1 MIIKEI
7 HYTTNFV
14 KKWRKL
20 NLQEKTKYKKKIKV
34 FQQNPFDSKLKT
46 HKLKGKLAGFWS
58 FSLTY
63 QQRILFKFLNKRKA
77 LFYDF
82 GSHQIYR

>member
-20 NLQEKTKYKKKIKV
+20 NLQGKTKYKKKINV
-34 FQQNPFDSKLKT
+34 FQQDPFNSGLKT
-46 HKLKGKLAGFWS
+46 HKLKGKLVGFWS

-63 QQRILFKFLNKRKA
+63 QQRILFKFFNKGKA
-77 LFYDF
+77 IFYDF
-82 GSHQIYR
+82 SSYKIYR